1 MNSLYEFAGPTF
13 KPVVWMGSS
22 RKDYGAFPDLV
33 KERMGYALFVA
44 QQGGKHANAK
54 PLRGYGGA
62 SVIEIVSDHQG
73 GTFRTVYTVRFA
85 GVVYV
90 LHAFQKKSK
99 MGRETP
105 KTEIELI
112 DRRLRE
118 AEWVAKGT
126 QG

>member
-1 MNSLYEFAGPTF
+1 
-13 KPVVWMGSS
+13 
-22 RKDYGAFPDLV
+22 
-33 KERMGYALFVA
+33 MGYALFVA

-54 PLRGYGGA
+54 PLRGYRGA
-62 SVIEIVSDHQG
+62 GVIEIMSDHQG
-73 GTFRTVYTVRFA
+73 DTFRTVYTVRLA

-99 MGRETP
+99 TGRETP

>member
-1 MNSLYEFAGPTF
+1 MPYSLP
-13 KPVVWMGSS
+13 S
-22 RKDYGAFPDLV
+22 RA
-33 KERMGYALFVA
+33 ET
-44 QQGGKHANAK
+44 HANAK

-62 SVIEIVSDHQG
+62 GVIEIVSDHQV

-99 MGRETP
+99 MGCETP

-118 AEWVAKGT
+118 AERVAKGT

>member
-1 MNSLYEFAGPTF
+1 
-13 KPVVWMGSS
+13 
-22 RKDYGAFPDLV
+22 
-33 KERMGYALFVA
+33 MGYALFVA

-62 SVIEIVSDHQG
+62 GVIEIVSDHQG
-73 GTFRTVYTVRFA
+73 DTFRTVYTVRLA

-99 MGRETP
+99 TGRETP

>member
-1 MNSLYEFAGPTF
+1 MPYSLLSRAESMPTQT
-13 KPVVWMGSS
+13 P
-22 RKDYGAFPDLV
+22 
-33 KERMGYALFVA
+33 
-44 QQGGKHANAK
+44 QG
-54 PLRGYGGA
+54 LWWRR
-62 SVIEIVSDHQG
+62 VIEIVSDHQG